1 MRIAQLSDIHAA
13 TDNDNLAR
21 LRAAIAWLHAFPP
34 DIVVVSGD
42 LADDSW
48 AEGYCDIAAQLS
60 RLPCRT
66 LLLAGNADDKAVMC
80 ATMPQLTGYS
90 ADEPLHFNET
100 VEGISLIGVDVTVAG
115 KSGGDITPHMPWLE
129 QALREQAQPAMLF
142 LHQHLFPSGIAPLD
156 TAMCEG
162 GEALAALIN
171 CLPHPPLAIC
181 CGHVH
186 RAMASTF
193 AGVAAYCCGSICPA
207 NPLLL
212 DEKNVPPITDPVS
225 LMLHDISP
233 QGRVSHFIGVE
244 TVEDR

>member
-13 TDNDNLAR
+13 ADNDNLAR
-21 LRAAIAWLHAFPP
+21 LRAAIAWLIAFPP

-42 LADDSW
+42 LVDDGW
-48 AEGYCDIAAQLS
+48 AEGYRDIAAQLS

-80 ATMPQLTGYS
+80 ATMPQLARYS
-90 ADEPLHFNET
+90 VDEPLHFNET
-100 VEGISLIGVDVTVAG
+100 LEGVSLIGVDVTVAG
-115 KSGGDITPHMPWLE
+115 KSGGDITPHLPWLE
-129 QALREQAQPAMLF
+129 QALHEAAHPAMLF

-156 TAMCEG
+156 VAMCEG
-162 GEALAALIN
+162 DKALAGLIN
-171 CLPHPPLAIC
+171 RLPHAPLAIC

-212 DEKNVPPITDPVS
+212 DENNVPPITDPVS